1 MGSFEQCAA
10 TLTLLLVYG
19 ASMVPLMYLLS
30 NGFESPA
37 SAQIGLIVIN
47 LICGF
52 MLNLVHLVCEALE
65 SVQVTPW

>member
-1 MGSFEQCAA
+1 
-10 TLTLLLVYG
+10 
-19 ASMVPLMYLLS
+19 MYLLS

-52 MLNLVHLVCEALE
+52 MLNLVHLVCVALE
-65 SVQVTPW
+65 SVKVRQSCNREWWHHFWNHS